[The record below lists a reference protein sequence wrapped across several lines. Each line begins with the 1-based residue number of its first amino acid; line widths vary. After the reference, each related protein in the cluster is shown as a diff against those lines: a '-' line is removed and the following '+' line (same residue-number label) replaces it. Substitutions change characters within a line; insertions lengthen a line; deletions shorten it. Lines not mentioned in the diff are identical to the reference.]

1 MVPPNI
7 GCGWHTSAECVA
19 LALPAFSKAS
29 SFPAGPSM
37 KNDLIAPAMLAAH
50 SVNAEKM
57 NLGDHPLC
65 GRIAYAPSAVL
76 ADKE

>member
-1 MVPPNI
+1 
-7 GCGWHTSAECVA
+7 
-19 LALPAFSKAS
+19 
-29 SFPAGPSM
+29 
-37 KNDLIAPAMLAAH
+37 MLAAH